1 MIGRTA
7 GDLRRVLT
15 DGGDEADRPE
25 SWSAADDSGGP
36 LGYAQ
41 VGQSSAPPVTERTE
55 GVQFGEAKLL
65 MGSVRSGGAPSR

>member
-55 GVQFGEAKLL
+55 GVQFGEVKLL